1 MANRKALI
9 AMDGSEHSEYAFN
22 WYMQNLHRPDDDVML
37 VFCAEY
43 HSVSQNPVSLMSGID
58 PHMLAEMIQQEEK
71 HVAVLL
77 KKFHEMLQEAGV
89 KGQVIRL
96 AGKNPGEVIVQKAN
110 DEDVDFLVTGTR
122 GLGRIRRT
130 FVGSVSDFILHH
142 AHMPV
147 FVCRHGKLDKHQTGH

>member
-1 MANRKALI
+1 MLLLATWPPPLLDI
-9 AMDGSEHSEYAFN
+9 VFN
-22 WYMQNLHRPDDDVML
+22 S
-37 VFCAEY
+37 Y
-43 HSVSQNPVSLMSGID
+43 H
-58 PHMLAEMIQQEEK
+58 
-71 HVAVLL
+71 VL
-77 KKFHEMLQEAGV
+77 QV